1 MREYDELFE
10 PIPGQEALFPEDD
23 FVWQPTAEELESL
36 ERLNALLR
44 RWNERAGDWATGEQL
59 ARADFI
65 GDRRVE
71 TISGCSEA
79 GIT

>member
-1 MREYDELFE
+1 MREYDDLFE
-10 PIPGQEALFPEDD
+10 PIPGQETLFPVADI
-23 FVWQPTAEELESL
+23 WQPTAEDLDL
-36 ERLNALLR
+36 IRYMLQ
-44 RWNERAGDWATGEQL
+44 RWKNRAGDWATGEQL

-65 GDRRVE
+65 GDRPVE

>member
-1 MREYDELFE
+1 MREYDDLFD
-10 PIPGQEALFPEDD
+10 PIPGQEALFPAEE
-23 FVWQPTAEELESL
+23 VWQPTAEDLENL

-44 RWNERAGDWATGEQL
+44 RWAERAGDWATGEQL

-65 GDRRVE
+65 GARPVE